1 MGLVIDAAKFRRE
14 MAIRGLMA
22 RDVAATTGMSAATIA
37 HALSGR
43 PVSARTLRAIAV
55 ALECTQPV
63 RLVEGLLAGPEEV
76 P

>member
-1 MGLVIDAAKFRRE
+1 MGLVIDAVRLRHQ

-22 RDVAATTGMSAATIA
+22 RDVAAATGLSAATIA

-43 PVSARTLRAIAV
+43 PVSACTLRAIAV
-55 ALECTQPV
+55 ALERSQP
-63 RLVEGLLAGPEEV
+63 LPLADEILAEPGQV